1 MWLDYPNVGGPSPDV
16 AVQVFPRTLNYFRKH
31 ASQVQGDG
39 LSWVAASGCEGLES
53 LIVTTSKEK
62 RERKYQVRLYFAEP
76 EAILKGERVFDVSLQ
91 GKKVLDKFDIV
102 AESGAP
108 GKMIVREFESVV
120 TDGRLQINSKS
131 HAGASL
137 LSGIEL
143 IAD

>member
-62 RERKYQVRLYFAEP
+62 GDRKYKVRLYFVEP
-76 EAILKGERVFDVSLQ
+76 EAIEKGQRVFDVMLQ
-91 GKKVLDKFDIV
+91 GKTVLEKFDIV
-102 AESGAP
+102 SQSGTTDT
-108 GKMIVREFESVV
+108 MVIREFDTVV
-120 TDGRLQINSKS
+120 TDGRLQINLKS